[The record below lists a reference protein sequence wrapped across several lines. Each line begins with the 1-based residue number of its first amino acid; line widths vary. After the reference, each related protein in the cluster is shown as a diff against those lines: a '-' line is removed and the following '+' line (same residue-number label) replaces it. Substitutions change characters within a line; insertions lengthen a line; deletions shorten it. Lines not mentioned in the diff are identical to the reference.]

1 MAVTSAHQ
9 SPLRSTSTV
18 STRNLQTPLTSN
30 VLPNENREYAA
41 AAVDS
46 RDASS
51 HHSNRTDLGPE
62 QQDEWSSSAS
72 SNESGV
78 EDGAEDSREEESVPE
93 HIETSVQEAVDV
105 SPGAFTA
112 GASYHTAQSQ
122 TTNNN
127 PSIVSE
133 STLYQPTR
141 TRLSARSSKGRNRFR
156 EHIDL

>member
-72 SNESGV
+72 SNESRV
-78 EDGAEDSREEESVPE
+78 EDSEEEESVPE
-93 HIETSVQEAVDV
+93 HIETSGQEANDL

-127 PSIVSE
+127 PSIVSDN
-133 STLYQPTR
+133 QPTIR
-141 TRLSARSSKGRNRFR
+141 TRRSERSSKGRHSFR
-156 EHIDL
+156 QRIDM

>member
-1 MAVTSAHQ
+1 MKTENMLL
-9 SPLRSTSTV
+9 LRWILVMLLPITAIE
-18 STRNLQTPLTSN
+18 QTWDQWL
-30 VLPNENREYAA
+30 
-41 AAVDS
+41 
-46 RDASS
+46 
-51 HHSNRTDLGPE
+51 
-62 QQDEWSSSAS
+62 SSAS

-127 PSIVSE
+127 PSIVSDN
-133 STLYQPTR
+133 QPTIR
-141 TRLSARSSKGRNRFR
+141 TRRSERASKGRHSFR
-156 EHIDL
+156 QRIDM